1 MDYEW
6 FEPNTVW
13 LTRPVWQEVSPPWQ
27 LMFFNFCISTTQRE
41 KSEELEVEHLFNNG
55 KADIDVCWNSRG
67 DPCKMVT
74 KWANSGANRNLFS
87 FLEWVISG
95 RSLWGKRVVTTA
107 PASVLG
113 ESFSLKI
120 STSHI
125 TTWTVASFDFYFSQ
139 NKFFISFIKVFIS
152 LITTT
157 CRLNWFFKESRKL

>member
-41 KSEELEVEHLFNNG
+41 KSEELEVEHLFNDG

-74 KWANSGANRNLFS
+74 K
-87 FLEWVISG
+87 
-95 RSLWGKRVVTTA
+95 
-107 PASVLG
+107 
-113 ESFSLKI
+113 
-120 STSHI
+120 
-125 TTWTVASFDFYFSQ
+125 
-139 NKFFISFIKVFIS
+139 
-152 LITTT
+152 
-157 CRLNWFFKESRKL
+157 